1 MSKSIA
7 AERTVGANCGIVVR
21 IFATID
27 NGLSLRYSRKSHC
40 SEQSKF
46 EDAFHIGVC
55 GLIYSRKEKYQ
66 EFSQMSSVFTSCKI
80 VDYVALFSMVCT
92 HNLPQIYSKDS
103 KTTSSDAFFCIFP
116 AAF

>member
-7 AERTVGANCGIVVR
+7 AERTVGANGGIVVR

-55 GLIYSRKEKYQ
+55 GLIYSTKGKNQ

-80 VDYVALFSMVCT
+80 VDYVALFSMKCPYN
-92 HNLPQIYSKDS
+92 HRQIYSKDG
-103 KTTSSDAFFCIFP
+103 KITSIEELFCIFS
-116 AAF
+116 AIF